1 MSGIN
6 ADGSG
11 DTPGD
16 FLGETEAA
24 LNLGWSSRNK
34 VVEWETLPNT
44 DHDSTIWA
52 VLLTTI
58 MMLSPVVLRL
68 GAPHHY

>member
-1 MSGIN
+1 MLQFIEDLATFKAFVSGIN

-44 DHDSTIWA
+44 DHDSTI
-52 VLLTTI
+52 
-58 MMLSPVVLRL
+58 
-68 GAPHHY
+68 

>member
-6 ADGSG
+6 ADGGG

-44 DHDSTIWA
+44 DHDSTI
-52 VLLTTI
+52 
-58 MMLSPVVLRL
+58 
-68 GAPHHY
+68 